1 MRNVFQAIPYIE
13 VEIVR
18 NMLEAN
24 GIPSTYCRVSDASK
38 ETNNEQVP
46 WPPQAP

>member
-24 GIPSTYCRVSDASK
+24 GIPSTYCRVSDAS
-38 ETNNEQVP
+38 
-46 WPPQAP
+46 